1 MKLSKKLATTT
12 LAMVIAV
19 GGGTAAFA
27 TSGPD
32 GESTHRHRPTVE
44 QICNNQEQI
53 ITRLTQR
60 QTNLTERIAR
70 LNEKRSA
77 VTDEAILARID
88 ARLAQLQKY
97 LDRVTARLEGAPA
110 WIAEHCV

>member
-1 MKLSKKLATTT
+1 MKLSTKLATTT
-12 LAMVIAV
+12 LAMLIAV

-27 TSGPD
+27 ASGPD
-32 GESTHRHRPTVE
+32 GESVQRHRPTVE
-44 QICNNQEQI
+44 QICSHQEQI
-53 ITRLTQR
+53 LARLTQR

-70 LNEKRSA
+70 LTEKRST

-97 LDRVTARLEGAPA
+97 LDRVTARIDGAPA